1 MPTYGSNLAYDM
13 GWLDRTES
21 ENQVMLFQELT

>member
-1 MPTYGSNLAYDM
+1 MPTYGSNLVCDM

-21 ENQVMLFQELT
+21 ENQVVLQELT